1 MGKGLRTFIL
11 SFYEAC
17 KSIWEFTIISGESVT
32 VKLGNLIVGILI
44 FFIGWR
50 LIRYLKVKIIR
61 NFFKK
66 WIRDDKTREWT
77 ENFTSFL
84 SVIVLFI
91 IFLLITGFPVSIFS
105 FVWHL
110 SLFTIKDN
118 PVELGNVIMGLVLFY
133 IGIRLSRYISGEFQ
147 SIFLGRTHLDIAT
160 KKSLE
165 AIFRYLLII
174 IVVLFVLTIVGIPL
188 TAFTV
193 IGGAFAI
200 GIGLG
205 SQHLVNN
212 FLSGLVLMIERPL
225 KVGDIVEMENE
236 GGVVEHIGGRSTRIK
251 TFKNLRMVVP
261 NSKLLE
267 NTVINWSLIDNYLRR
282 EINVGVIYGSPVKK
296 VSSLIMKAVKE
307 HKKVEKNPEPLVL
320 FTDFGESA
328 LIFKVLFW
336 IRIREFVNTLVIE
349 SDIRYRIDE
358 FFREAGII
366 IAFPQQ
372 DVHFDS
378 LKPIELKI
386 ISENKV
392 SKQKTTNNTKSQEK

>member
-1 MGKGLRTFIL
+1 
-11 SFYEAC
+11 
-17 KSIWEFTIISGESVT
+17 
-32 VKLGNLIVGILI
+32 
-44 FFIGWR
+44 
-50 LIRYLKVKIIR
+50 
-61 NFFKK
+61 
-66 WIRDDKTREWT
+66 
-77 ENFTSFL
+77 
-84 SVIVLFI
+84 
-91 IFLLITGFPVSIFS
+91 
-105 FVWHL
+105 
-110 SLFTIKDN
+110 
-118 PVELGNVIMGLVLFY
+118 GLVLFY

-307 HKKVEKNPEPLVL
+307 HEKVEKNPEPLVL